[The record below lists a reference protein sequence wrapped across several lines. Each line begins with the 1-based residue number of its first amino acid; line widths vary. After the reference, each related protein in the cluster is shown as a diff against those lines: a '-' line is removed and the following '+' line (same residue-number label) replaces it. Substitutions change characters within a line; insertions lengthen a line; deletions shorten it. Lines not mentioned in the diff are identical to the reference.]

1 MISKQKTAVVYGVP
15 TQVVC
20 TAFSS
25 RILVMVT
32 QLGKM
37 GTLVSLEPSSV
48 TSDIS
53 KPVLTTKVLLGK
65 DEPLIHVFTKS
76 LVAFVSHEAGKQ
88 SHSPRP
94 GHEGQ
99 EHGGDEDPEEGD
111 PDMPGVVTLGRRPL
125 LSRRAMRNSD
135 TLSRI

>member
-1 MISKQKTAVVYGVP
+1 MEGKPSVISKQKTAVVYGVP

-48 TSDIS
+48 TSDVG
-53 KPVLTTKVLLGK
+53 KLMLTTEVLFGK
-65 DEPLIHVFTKS
+65 DEPLIRVFTKN
-76 LVAFVSHEAGKQ
+76 LVAFVFQEAGEF
-88 SHSPRP
+88 SPW
-94 GHEGQ
+94 
-99 EHGGDEDPEEGD
+99 
-111 PDMPGVVTLGRRPL
+111 T
-125 LSRRAMRNSD
+125 
-135 TLSRI
+135 

>member
-1 MISKQKTAVVYGVP
+1 MTSKRKTAVVCGVP

-25 RILVMVT
+25 HILVVVT

-65 DEPLIHVFTKS
+65 DEPLVHVFVKN
-76 LVAFVSHEAGKQ
+76 LVAFVSQEAGNRAILLALAMK
-88 SHSPRP
+88 
-94 GHEGQ
+94 
-99 EHGGDEDPEEGD
+99 DKN
-111 PDMPGVVTLGRRPL
+111 MKVVKALKEVILTCQVW
-125 LSRRAMRNSD
+125 
-135 TLSRI
+135 